1 MEKEMLKEIEKVNID
16 KIVLN
21 CYYNICKYYNIN
33 NKIIEKYITTFLVWF
48 WCNFGVKQSFWCNF
62 KQMYKTIKASICNTF

>member
-33 NKIIEKYITTFLVWF
+33 NKIIEKYITTFLV
-48 WCNFGVKQSFWCNF
+48 
-62 KQMYKTIKASICNTF
+62 